1 MAKQNK
7 TRSKVEENMFKE
19 AVTSNAIDLITLK
32 RMYPKRFLADIMKEE
47 GYMKAGNKYV
57 KQSDE

>member
-19 AVTSNAIDLITLK
+19 AVTSNAVDLITLK

-57 KQSDE
+57 KQNNE